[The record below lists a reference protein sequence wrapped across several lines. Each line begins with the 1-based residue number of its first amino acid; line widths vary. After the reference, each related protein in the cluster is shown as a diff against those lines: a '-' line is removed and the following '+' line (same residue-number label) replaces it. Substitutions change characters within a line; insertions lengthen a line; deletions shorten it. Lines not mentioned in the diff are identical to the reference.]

1 VRAKGFIVLVGV
13 LLTGFVAAWPFR
25 QGPEAPAPSAALVV
39 DVPLR
44 RSEPALAALPPT
56 SDSPATDLTAFDAA
70 TLDAAAAA
78 DEPSIDFT
86 SDDPLAENR
95 SGARH
100 RHELDAIATTPYLPD
115 GFSRLA
121 NADARNRL
129 IAGPAEAAAQGRN
142 WRPVRLKLPTP
153 KALRRHRITDG
164 DSLESLAQ
172 RYLGQAERAAEI
184 YALNGDI
191 LAAPDLLP
199 LGRIIRIPPAEE

>member
-44 RSEPALAALPPT
+44 RCEPALAALPPT
-56 SDSPATDLTAFDAA
+56 SDSPAAELAPFDASA
-70 TLDAAAAA
+70 SPG
-78 DEPSIDFT
+78 EPSFDFAG
-86 SDDPLAENR
+86 DDPALEKR
-95 SGARH
+95 VDTRQ
-100 RHELDAIATTPYLPD
+100 RYELDSIATTPYLPD

-121 NADARNRL
+121 TTDASGRPS
-129 IAGPAEAAAQGRN
+129 AGPDEAAAQGRN

-172 RYLGQAERAAEI
+172 RYLGKAERATEI

-191 LAAPDLLP
+191 LTAPDLLP

>member
-1 VRAKGFIVLVGV
+1 MRAKGFIVLAGV
-13 LLTGFVAAWPFR
+13 LLTGLVAAWPFR
-25 QGPEAPAPSAALVV
+25 QGPEAPAAGLVV

-44 RSEPALAALPPT
+44 SAEPSLTALPPS
-56 SDSPATDLTAFDAA
+56 SDSPAADLTA
-70 TLDAAAAA
+70 LDAAHSGEAPQIEFASEYPA
-78 DEPSIDFT
+78 
-86 SDDPLAENR
+86 AENR
-95 SGARH
+95 GGAPH
-100 RHELDAIATTPYLPD
+100 RHELDTIATTPYLAD

-121 NADARNRL
+121 TADAQNRR
-129 IAGPAEAAAQGRN
+129 IAGPEDAISGGRN

-172 RYLGQAERAAEI
+172 RYLGQAARAGEI

>member
-44 RSEPALAALPPT
+44 RCEPALTALPPT
-56 SDSPATDLTAFDAA
+56 SDSPASDLAA
-70 TLDAAAAA
+70 LGAAYTPGESSYDSAG
-78 DEPSIDFT
+78 
-86 SDDPLAENR
+86 DDPAIEIR
-95 SGARH
+95 GDSPSRY
-100 RHELDAIATTPYLPD
+100 ELDSFATTPYLPD

-121 NADARNRL
+121 TTGANGQL
-129 IAGPAEAAAQGRN
+129 STGPDEAAAQGRN

-172 RYLGQAERAAEI
+172 RYLGKAERAAEI

-191 LAAPDLLP
+191 LTAPDLLP
-199 LGRIIRIPPAEE
+199 LGRIIRIPPAEK